1 MIKISAMLRKLLFI
15 VPVFIISVTG
25 CAQVQVISLEK
36 LSIPAS
42 GGFYHPRLNESGNL
56 LLLTAENYQGLHLFN
71 LKTGELKHIT
81 DAAGAGYSPQ
91 ISGNGETVLF
101 AENEFIQNRL
111 QTKLMAWYL
120 PTGIADLVAPPAR
133 ELTTLYRN
141 GDEVIFQSDG
151 KLKSARIGSDIPS
164 SGEKIATGINDRKL
178 MLYQNGQTKTLDPM
192 KCESYIWPSVS
203 PDGNKILAYAMGKGA
218 FICNTEG
225 ILIKELC
232 NLEAPVWAGED
243 FVAGMVTKDD
253 GHKVTSAEIVLED
266 LKSGKKQKV
275 SPEGVKAMYPSVAPA
290 AGKLAFHSEKGEI
303 YMVTYRVTP

>member
-1 MIKISAMLRKLLFI
+1 
-15 VPVFIISVTG
+15 
-25 CAQVQVISLEK
+25 ISLEK
-36 LSIPAS
+36 LSIPAA
-42 GGFYHPRLNESGNL
+42 GGFYHPRLNESGDL
-56 LLLTAENYQGLHLFN
+56 LLLTGENYKSLSLFN
-71 LKTGELKHIT
+71 LKSGELKKIT
-81 DAAGAGYSPQ
+81 DSDGAGYSPQ

-111 QTKLMAWYL
+111 HTKLMAWYK
-120 PTGIADLVAPPAR
+120 PTGLADQVAPPAR
-133 ELTTLYRN
+133 DLVTLFRN
-141 GDEVIFQSDG
+141 GDEVFYKADG
-151 KLKSARIGSDIPS
+151 QLKSARIGSDLPAAP
-164 SGEKIATGINDRKL
+164 GKVTTGIEERRL
-178 MLYQNGQTKTLDPM
+178 MIYINNQGKAIDPM
-192 KCESYIWPSVS
+192 KSESYIWPSVS

-253 GHKVTSAEIVLED
+253 GHKVISAEIVLVD

>member
-1 MIKISAMLRKLLFI
+1 MSKIYIPLIILLVLCTLPGCSQIK
-15 VPVFIISVTG
+15 VE
-25 CAQVQVISLEK
+25 SLEK

-42 GGFYHPRLNESGNL
+42 GGFYHPRLNESGDL
-56 LLLTAENYQGLHLFN
+56 LLLTGENYKGLSLFN
-71 LKTGELKHIT
+71 LKSGELKQIT
-81 DAAGAGYSPQ
+81 DSDGAGYSPQ
-91 ISGNGETVLF
+91 ISGDGETVLY
-101 AENEFIQNRL
+101 AENEFILNRL
-111 QTKLMAWYL
+111 HTRLMAWYK
-120 PTGIADLVAPPAR
+120 PTGLSDQVAPPAR
-133 ELTTLYRN
+133 ELTTLFRN

-192 KCESYIWPSVS
+192 NCESYIWPSVS
-203 PDGNKILAYAMGKGA
+203 PDGNKILAYGMGKGA

-225 ILIKELC
+225 ILIKELG
-232 NLEAPVWAGED
+232 NLEAPVWAGKD

-253 GHKVTSAEIVLED
+253 GHKVTSAEIVLVD

-275 SPEGVKAMYPSVAPA
+275 SPEGVKAMYPSVAPK
-290 AGKLAFHSEKGEI
+290 AGKLAFQSEKGEI